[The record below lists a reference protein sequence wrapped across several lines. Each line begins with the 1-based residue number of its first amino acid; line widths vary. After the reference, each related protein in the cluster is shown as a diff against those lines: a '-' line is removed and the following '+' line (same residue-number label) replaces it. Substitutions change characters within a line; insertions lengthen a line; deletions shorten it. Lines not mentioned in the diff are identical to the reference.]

1 MCRELSGSYRP
12 VAALAFRLSSRWLL
26 MWLLFTGSY
35 LMNVYSVFK
44 VLVLSLCCNNS
55 VVTSHILE
63 KKKPF
68 AVGPAGLLYRP
79 RGPTFTDSEQSVTAV
94 R

>member
-12 VAALAFRLSSRWLL
+12 AAALIFRSSSRSLL
-26 MWLLFTGSY
+26 MWLLITGSY
-35 LMNVYSVFK
+35 LMNVYSVVK
-44 VLVLSLCCNNS
+44 VLCFRFCCNNS

-68 AVGPAGLLYRP
+68 AVGLAAHIY
-79 RGPTFTDSEQSVTAV
+79 V
-94 R
+94 RW